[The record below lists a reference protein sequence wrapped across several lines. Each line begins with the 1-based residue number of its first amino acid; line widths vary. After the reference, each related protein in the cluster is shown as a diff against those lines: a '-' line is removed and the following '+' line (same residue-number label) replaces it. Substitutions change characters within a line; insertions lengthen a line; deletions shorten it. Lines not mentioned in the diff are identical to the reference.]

1 VKAGFGGFEM
11 KKKSLLTALT
21 ALMLVPLA
29 ACGQTMTSSSQAVST
44 SLSSNSSTSSYS
56 WDSRNF
62 TEPANQV
69 TTTKLV
75 TYAGPKLL
83 TTSSKVNIAVN
94 GQDLFVYETRV
105 NHARL
110 FSYAYSTDTNP
121 VSIFDFEGKVHVDV
135 TVNDATVESA
145 IVRPLMYGIA
155 AAVNNNVI
163 SFDLAYSGDYVV
175 EYNNDA
181 NDAIHI
187 FANSIETN
195 PVDPNNVPANTIY
208 IGPGVYDAGAI
219 SLQSGSS
226 LYLAGGAYVFGQI
239 RTEGLQN
246 ITIRGRGIIDGQ
258 IYDRLSANQFTLPI
272 EIRTCQNVT
281 IEGITILDPAGWAIT
296 LYKSSNVA
304 VDDVKIITARA
315 NGDGISV
322 QSCSDVTVTGGF
334 VRTWDDSLVVKNVD
348 RGTTSNIT
356 FDGVTVWTDLAQS
369 METGYETNGPT
380 MDGITFKNILVLHDY
395 HKASMSIHNCD
406 DAVITNVKYQNITIE
421 DAENLGDDPTSTEDD
436 FFIDILIAYN
446 AEWTK
451 SGGAR
456 GSIKGVTYDNVK
468 VLNMAP
474 SLFARINGE
483 ATGSDVENVA
493 FIDMN
498 LAGTPVKSASDLKLA
513 TNDFAN
519 GLTYSYTDA
528 NCFGAVFTLP
538 YKLALVDSNV
548 ALTSVDSPA
557 QDAPVV
563 PSFAWMQGQLSY
575 AGVPASGSF
584 VATATHGSGSLA
596 TTPVDDG
603 SGADEASGHGASLVI
618 DGDRSTSWKSL
629 PWVGSA
635 NEFTGLTIEFGGVL
649 QKVGQVRLLG
659 PVNSPYSYDLDLQVW
674 GRKMKSDG
682 VTPSDKYVRILSSK
696 TYSLSPQSGNAIDL
710 IIPSDSYFGLQF
722 RFFAETGFMAPSQ
735 IEVAELQFFAPSLT
749 YNKPIVDGSAN
760 ADVYTLS
767 NLTDGVTEGTSYY
780 ESAALPAF
788 FVVDLEN
795 IYALRVIVL
804 CLPPSYLWDART
816 ENIEILT
823 SDDNATYAASSTSFK
838 STVPATDYLFDPASG
853 NLNIVTLATP
863 VNARFIK
870 LVFTSNSATGGYG
883 AQLSEIKAYQ

>member
-1 VKAGFGGFEM
+1 M
-11 KKKSLLTALT
+11 KKKSLLTVLT
-21 ALMLVPLA
+21 ALVLVPLA
-29 ACGQTMTSSSQAVST
+29 ACGQTAPSFSASVSTTFSSS
-44 SLSSNSSTSSYS
+44 SSGSAND

-62 TEPANQV
+62 TEPDNQV
-69 TTTKLV
+69 TTTRLV

-105 NHARL
+105 NHSRL

-135 TVNDATVESA
+135 TVNNVAVENA
-145 IVRPLMYGIA
+145 VVRPLMYGIA
-155 AAVNNNVI
+155 ASVNNSVI
-163 SFDLAYSGDYVV
+163 SFDLSYSGDYVI
-175 EYNNDA
+175 EYNGDSD
-181 NDAIHI
+181 DAIHL
-187 FANSIETN
+187 FANPIEKN
-195 PVDPNNVPANTIY
+195 PIEANDIPANTIY

-219 SLQSGSS
+219 ALQSNST
-226 LYLAGGAYVFGQI
+226 LYIAGGAYVFGQVRI
-239 RTEGLQN
+239 EGLNN

-258 IYDRLSANQFTLPI
+258 IYDRLSENQFTIPL
-272 EIRTCQNVT
+272 EVRTCDSIKV
-281 IEGITILDPAGWAIT
+281 EGITFLDPAGWTIA
-296 LYKSSNVA
+296 LYKSTNLTL
-304 VDDVKIITARA
+304 DDVKIITARA

-322 QSCSDVTVTGGF
+322 QSCSNVTVTGGF

-369 METGYETNGPT
+369 MEVGYETNGPT
-380 MDGITFKNILVLHDY
+380 MDGITFKNIVVVHNF
-395 HKASMSIHNCD
+395 HKAAMSIHNCD
-406 DAVITNVKYQNITIE
+406 DAVITNVKYANITIE
-421 DAENLGDDPTSTEDD
+421 DGEMLGDNRTDPEDD
-436 FFIDILIAYN
+436 YFIDILIAYN

-456 GSIKGVTYDNVK
+456 GSVSNVTFDNVK
-468 VLNMAP
+468 VLNLA
-474 SLFARINGE
+474 STIFSRINGE
-483 ATGSDVENVA
+483 STGSDVKNVT
-493 FIDMN
+493 FKNIN
-498 LAGTPVKSASDLKLA
+498 LAGTAVNGGADLKLVK
-513 TNDFAN
+513 NDYVS
-519 GLTYSYTDA
+519 GLTYSYDA
-528 NCFGAVFTLP
+528 NAVIGAVFTLP
-538 YKLALVDSNV
+538 YKLALADSNV
-548 ALTSVDSPA
+548 ASTSNDSPD
-557 QDAPVV
+557 QTAPIV
-563 PSFAWMQGQLSY
+563 PSFAWMQGNLSY

-584 VATATHGSGSLA
+584 AAAATHGAGSLA
-596 TTPVDDG
+596 STPVDDG
-603 SGADEASGHGASLVI
+603 SGADEVSGHGASLVI

-635 NEFTGLTIEFGGVL
+635 NEFAGLTIEFGGVL

-659 PVNSPYSYDLDLQVW
+659 PANSPYSYDLNIQVW

-682 VTPSDKYVRILSSK
+682 ATPSDKYVRILSSK

-722 RFFAETGFMAPSQ
+722 RFFAGTGFMAPSQ
-735 IEVAELQFFAPSLT
+735 IEVGEFQFFAPSLT

-788 FVVDLEN
+788 FVVDLEAV
-795 IYALRVIVL
+795 YALRVIVM

-823 SDDNATYAASSTSFK
+823 SDDNETYAASTTSFK
-838 STVPATDYLFDPASG
+838 STVAATDYLFDPASG
-853 NLNIVTLATP
+853 DLNIVNLAKP

>member
-1 VKAGFGGFEM
+1 M
-11 KKKSLLTALT
+11 KKRVLLTVFAALT
-21 ALMLVPLA
+21 LVFLSSCNPN
-29 ACGQTMTSSSQAVST
+29 TNSSST
-44 SLSSNSSTSSYS
+44 SQGSLNSASSTSSSYAPTYNPQ
-56 WDSRNF
+56 NF
-62 TEPANQV
+62 IEPSNEV

-75 TYAGPKLL
+75 TYAGPSLL
-83 TTSSKVNIAVN
+83 KTSSKVNIAVD
-94 GQDLFVYETRV
+94 GHDLFVYETRV

-110 FSYAYSTDTNP
+110 FSFSYSTDTNP
-121 VSIFDFEGKVHVDV
+121 VTYFDFEGKVHVAV
-135 TVNDATVESA
+135 TVNDDTITSA
-145 IVRPLMYGIA
+145 LVRPLMYGIP
-155 AAVNNNVI
+155 VTISGNVI
-163 SFDLAYSGDYVV
+163 SFDLTYSGDYVV

-187 FANSIETN
+187 FANPIETN
-195 PVDPNNVPANTIY
+195 PVDSNNIPANTIY

-219 SLQSGSS
+219 SLQSGST

-356 FDGVTVWTDLAQS
+356 FDGVMVWTDLAQS

-380 MDGITFKNILVLHDY
+380 MDGITFKNIVVLHDY

-468 VLNMAP
+468 VLNMAA
-474 SLFARINGE
+474 SLFVRINGE
-483 ATGSDVENVA
+483 AIGSDVENVA

-498 LAGTPVKSASDLKLA
+498 LAGISVKSASDLKLA
-513 TNDFAN
+513 TNDFAS

-538 YKLALVDSNV
+538 YKLALADSNV

-584 VATATHGSGSLA
+584 TAAATHGSGSLA

-603 SGADEASGHGASLVI
+603 SGVDQTSGHEATLAV
-618 DGDRSTSWKSL
+618 DGDRTTTWVSNL
-629 PWVGSA
+629 WVGQT
-635 NEFTGLTIEFGGVL
+635 NEFAGLTIEFGIL
-649 QKVGQVRLLG
+649 QKIGQIRLLG
-659 PVNSPYSYDLDLQVW
+659 LGDSPYSYDLDIQVW

-682 VTPSDKYVRILSSK
+682 VTPSDKYVRILSTK
-696 TYSLSPQSGNAIDL
+696 TYSLSPQDGNAIDL
-710 IIPSDSYFGLQF
+710 IIPTDSYFGLQL
-722 RFFAETGFMAPSQ
+722 RFFASTGFMAPKQ
-735 IEVAELQFFAPSLT
+735 IEIADLQFFAPSLT
-749 YNKPIVDGSAN
+749 FNKPVVDGSPN
-760 ADVYTLS
+760 ADVYTLN

-780 ESAALPAF
+780 ESASLPAF
-788 FVVDLEN
+788 FVIDLQN
-795 IYALRVIVL
+795 IYALRVIVM

-816 ENIEILT
+816 ENIAILT
-823 SDDNATYAASSTSFK
+823 SADNSTYSSTSTSFV
-838 STVPATDYLFDPASG
+838 STVAATDYLFDPISG

-870 LVFTSNSATGGYG
+870 LVFSSNDAAGGYG
-883 AQLSEIKAYQ
+883 AQMSEIKAYQ